1 MGIRE
6 FLKKNELIF
15 TLNSKLK
22 AFEMKR
28 ASHAVSASYRRKC
41 EGLVCPPEA
50 LGARVRHHLAQR
62 GLQPTVKE
70 KLRIFWIGTDWNQDS
85 SGFLQALNRFGH
97 VTYFVNPDGKYG
109 VESTGKRPDA
119 AGLHAM
125 ESCILRQIEA
135 VEHEHGRVDVLLGQ
149 MLARNIPVSALEKVQ
164 AKGIITVNISMDDRL
179 PGLWEP
185 VDGKMLGAAGL
196 ASGVDLTL
204 TTSPE
209 CCVRYEYHGSPA
221 LYWPLASDPDL
232 FKPAATRDIDVS
244 FIGNKYGARGRIV
257 TTLQSAGI
265 HVEAYGKGWPNGSAT
280 SSESADI
287 FGRSKIVLGIGT
299 IGHSED
305 MLTLKLR
312 DFDATMAGA
321 MYITHRNPD
330 LLQIFKE
337 GVDIECY
344 ATESEAVKKITYY
357 LANPTL
363 CGQVGDRAARKAR
376 EFHTWTQRL
385 TQVFCLLGVWDP
397 AVEIEP
403 AAEQVRR
410 EA

>member
-6 FLKKNELIF
+6 FLKKNELVF
-15 TLNSKLK
+15 TLNSKFK
-22 AFEMKR
+22 AYQMKR
-28 ASHAVSASYRRKC
+28 AAGAVNASYQRKC
-41 EGLVCPPEA
+41 NGLNCAPET
-50 LGARVRHHLAQR
+50 LSLRIRNQLAQR
-62 GLQPTVKE
+62 GIYPETQE
-70 KLRIFWIGTDWNQDS
+70 KLRIFWIGTDWNQDN
-85 SGFLQALNRFGH
+85 SGFLQALNKFGY
-97 VTYFVNPDGKYG
+97 VTYFVNPAGKYG
-109 VESTGKRPDA
+109 VESTGTLPDA
-119 AGLHAM
+119 AVLQLM
-125 ESCILRQIEA
+125 EDCILEQVEA
-135 VEHEHGRVDVLLGQ
+135 VEREHGRIDILLGQ

-179 PGLWEP
+179 PNLWEP
-185 VDGKMLGAAGL
+185 VHGKLLGAAGL
-196 ASGVDLTL
+196 ASAVDLTL

-221 LYWPLASDPDL
+221 IYWPLASDPDV

-244 FIGNKYGARGRIV
+244 FIGKKYGARGRIV
-257 TTLQSAGI
+257 TTLQRAGI
-265 HVEAYGKGWPNGSAT
+265 RVEAYGPGWPNGSAT

-330 LLQIFKE
+330 LLQIFDE
-337 GVDIECY
+337 GSEIECY
-344 ATESEAVKKITYY
+344 STEGEAVKKIKHY

-363 CGQVGDRAARKAR
+363 CEQLGEQAAQKAR
-376 EFHTWTQRL
+376 MHHTWTQRL
-385 TQVFCLLGVWDP
+385 AQAFCLVGVLDS
-397 AVEIEP
+397 
-403 AAEQVRR
+403 AA
-410 EA
+410 AL